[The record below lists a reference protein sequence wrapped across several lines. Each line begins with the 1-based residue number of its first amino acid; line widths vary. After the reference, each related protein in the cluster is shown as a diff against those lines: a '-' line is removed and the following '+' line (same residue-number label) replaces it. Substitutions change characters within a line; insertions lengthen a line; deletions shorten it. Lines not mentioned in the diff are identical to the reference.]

1 MKIVK
6 MSYSASPW
14 RLVNDDGQ
22 EVNATM
28 PMDHANLGMTMVT
41 MAISGKTKAEC
52 IDASLKLLST
62 LMKKQKRQAS

>member
-41 MAISGKTKAEC
+41 TAISGKTKAEC